1 MGAAVGG
8 GEYAISAGEAFI
20 WKSERAEVTLSLT
33 NDGWVVRL
41 LTIGPLSGPP
51 TVQHQARHRDAK
63 LATFDLMGRVG
74 KESNEEEMVRAGSHA
89 VQWINAQQRS
99 HTLAHQNGAR

>member
-8 GEYAISAGEAFI
+8 GEYAITAGEAFI
-20 WKSERAEVTLSLT
+20 WKSERAEVILSLT
-33 NDGWVVRL
+33 SDGWLVRL
-41 LTIGPLSGPP
+41 MTIGPLTGPP

-99 HTLAHQNGAR
+99 RSHAHQNGVC

>member
-8 GEYAISAGEAFI
+8 GEYAITAGEAFI

-33 NDGWVVRL
+33 SDGWMVRL
-41 LTIGPLSGPP
+41 MTIGPLMGPP

-89 VQWINAQQRS
+89 VQWINAQQRNRS
-99 HTLAHQNGAR
+99 TAHQNGVR

>member
-1 MGAAVGG
+1 MGG
-8 GEYAISAGEAFI
+8 GEYAITAGEAFI

-33 NDGWVVRL
+33 SEGWMVRCL
-41 LTIGPLSGPP
+41 KVGPLMGPP

-63 LATFDLMGRVG
+63 LATFDLMGSVN

-89 VQWINAQQRS
+89 VQWINGRQRGHGPAS
-99 HTLAHQNGAR
+99 KNGVR

>member
-8 GEYAISAGEAFI
+8 GEYAITAGEAFI

-33 NDGWVVRL
+33 SEGWLVRL
-41 LTIGPLSGPP
+41 MTIGPLMGPP
-51 TVQHQARHRDAK
+51 TVRHQARHRDAK
-63 LATFDLMGRVG
+63 LATFDLMNNVG
-74 KESNEEEMVRAGSHA
+74 KESNEAEMVRAGSHA

-99 HTLAHQNGAR
+99 RSLAHHNGVR

>member
-8 GEYAISAGEAFI
+8 GEYAITAGEAFI
-20 WKSERAEVTLSLT
+20 WKSERAEVTLTLT
-33 NDGWVVRL
+33 SDGWMVRL
-41 LTIGPLSGPP
+41 LTMGPLSGPP
-51 TVQHQARHRDAK
+51 TVQHQVRHRDAK

-74 KESNEEEMVRAGSHA
+74 SASNEEEMVRAGSHA

-99 HTLAHQNGAR
+99 RSHVHQNGVR

>member
-8 GEYAISAGEAFI
+8 GEYAITAGEAFI

-33 NDGWVVRL
+33 SEGWMVRM
-41 LTIGPLSGPP
+41 LTIGPLTGPP
-51 TVQHQARHRDAK
+51 TLKHQARHRDAK
-63 LATFDLMGRVG
+63 LATFDLMNSVG

-89 VQWINAQQRS
+89 VQWINARQRARS
-99 HTLAHQNGAR
+99 TAHQNGVR